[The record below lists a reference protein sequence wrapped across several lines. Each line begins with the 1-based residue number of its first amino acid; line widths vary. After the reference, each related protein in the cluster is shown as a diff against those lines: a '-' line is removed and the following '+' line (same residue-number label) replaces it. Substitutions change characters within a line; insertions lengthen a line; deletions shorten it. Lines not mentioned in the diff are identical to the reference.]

1 MLVLFIFQTL
11 EPENQTFHLPSSPL
25 FFQLRGSSCSSS
37 TFFVAHLVYLAPSPL
52 TSFYPKMSI
61 NCRKETE
68 ASSCSRKKESNRH
81 QSHPSEAS
89 SSFGRK
95 LFCKC
100 GRRAVVLT
108 SYTKKNKHRKFF
120 RCPFYLVR
128 CLLLLTYNFLLV
140 ILYDKDQIESRST

>member
-1 MLVLFIFQTL
+1 MRFASFQTL
-11 EPENQTFHLPSSPL
+11 EPENQTFHL
-25 FFQLRGSSCSSS
+25 RRSSS
-37 TFFVAHLVYLAPSPL
+37 NFVAHPVHLPPSSSL
-52 TSFYPKMSI
+52 TSFYPKMSS